1 MAHLALFWRHV
12 DSEDGAEMEVRLV
25 VATEGER
32 GAGDTNLEEKE
43 SFVKLHSSDK
53 LEILDKS
60 EISVRVTGNLEPAPA
75 PAPAPGPGPGQ
86 EGGGVARLVFRP
98 FVENRVTV
106 ALRRREQ
113 DSPPV
118 GKLEVVTDCEAQLH
132 SMALSLK
139 PKKTTL

>member
-75 PAPAPGPGPGQ
+75 PAPAPGPGQ
-86 EGGGVARLVFRP
+86 EGGVGGVARLVFRP

-118 GKLEVVTDCEAQLH
+118 GKLEVVTDSEAQLH

>member
-75 PAPAPGPGPGQ
+75 PGPGQ

>member
-75 PAPAPGPGPGQ
+75 PGPGQ

-118 GKLEVVTDCEAQLH
+118 GKLEVVTDSEAQLH

>member
-1 MAHLALFWRHV
+1 MASRTPYLAHLALFWRHV

-43 SFVKLHSSDK
+43 SFVKLHNSDK
-53 LEILDKS
+53 LQILDKS
-60 EISVRVTGNLEPAPA
+60 EISVRVTGNLEPAP
-75 PAPAPGPGPGQ
+75 GPGQ
-86 EGGGVARLVFRP
+86 EGGGGARLVFRP

-139 PKKTTL
+139 PRKTTL